1 MHLPL
6 TVRLDKQPD
15 GVYVDV
21 VGEGVQDRI
30 GPFNVNDP
38 SQLLQ
43 AVLSRPEQEGLGTP
57 SRRMLKRA
65 RRTEKGIAE
74 DVGGKQQKNSGAL
87 PWAKGD
93 VRKKGE
99 LRIESKTTR
108 SKQYTVTRRELDKI
122 RGECG
127 LGEKPAFVITFVNRG
142 TLREEDK
149 WVLIPY
155 EDWRA
160 THKNR

>member
-6 TVRLDKQPD
+6 IIGADFQPD
-15 GVYVDV
+15 GVYIDV
-21 VGEGVQDRI
+21 VGQGAHERI
-30 GPFNVNDP
+30 GPFTASQSAEILLTTPEVKGAQPP
-38 SQLLQ
+38 SKKM
-43 AVLSRPEQEGLGTP
+43 R
-57 SRRMLKRA
+57 KRA
-65 RRTEKGIAE
+65 KRSEEEIA
-74 DVGGKQQKNSGAL
+74 DSVGGRRQKNSGAL

-99 LRIESKTTR
+99 LRIEAKTTK
-108 SKQYTVTRRELDKI
+108 SKQYIVTRRELDKI

-127 LGEKPAFVITFVNRG
+127 LGEKPAFVIVFVNPG

-155 EDWRA
+155 EDWHA
-160 THKNR
+160 THKHR